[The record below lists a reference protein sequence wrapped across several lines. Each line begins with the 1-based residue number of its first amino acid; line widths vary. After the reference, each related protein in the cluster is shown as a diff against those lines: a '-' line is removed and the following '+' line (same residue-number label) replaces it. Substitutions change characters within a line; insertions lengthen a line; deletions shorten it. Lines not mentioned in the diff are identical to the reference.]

1 MGRLAFALVA
11 AVITVIASSAVAA
24 GEDAPAKPAEA
35 VIVDLRIWE
44 HREDPEV
51 NYVSARPASGSW
63 KPFGTIRLPFDDGL
77 SEDGLF
83 HYDDI
88 TIPARARSG
97 TAVSIEIRI
106 WERIDDPIEHY
117 ISARRAGG
125 DWAAF
130 ETTYVDLFDGYSK
143 SYRYRYGDVTVRL
156 PPRVSPPPPVTLHY
170 NSYDTTGAVATAGSH
185 ALLTN
190 TRSTASAADNFV
202 DLYDATALLV
212 NMSDSAGVSHAAIY
226 ESIEVGDVVEW
237 VPVRSPDCWK
247 RYRVK
252 AILPDPPGDPPR
264 KLLAV
269 KELPE
274 FLDECPARYFVDLI
288 GEGGLQVELRW
299 HPPPTRPGSPGRP
312 PVMLQDQPV
321 PGGATYRV
329 APHSPLVIDVPAG
342 MRLMRF
348 TGFVLGGGRYIL
360 GLQDVVSGSLLH
372 LDLNTGEEL
381 SRDIRSFTDD
391 SRDVSALFDRIASSA
406 R

>member
-1 MGRLAFALVA
+1 M
-11 AVITVIASSAVAA
+11 
-24 GEDAPAKPAEA
+24 
-35 VIVDLRIWE
+35 
-44 HREDPEV
+44 
-51 NYVSARPASGSW
+51 
-63 KPFGTIRLPFDDGL
+63 
-77 SEDGLF
+77 
-83 HYDDI
+83 
-88 TIPARARSG
+88 
-97 TAVSIEIRI
+97 
-106 WERIDDPIEHY
+106 
-117 ISARRAGG
+117 
-125 DWAAF
+125 
-130 ETTYVDLFDGYSK
+130 
-143 SYRYRYGDVTVRL
+143 RL

-288 GEGGLQVELRW
+288 GEEGLQVELRW